1 MPKFPV
7 PFTNNTNSVSP
18 SLVLP
23 LNSADITDMKLNE
36 DRYEVYVNSKCLGEK
51 SLKTQGENLSDIDE
65 FLVLQGINNFSSSL
79 EGDHYNITTDGNEN
93 SIVQALSIYFQNR

>member
-23 LNSADITDMKLNE
+23 LNSTDIMDMKLNQ
-36 DRYEVYVNSKCLGEK
+36 DRYEVYVNGEFLGEK
-51 SLKTQGENLSDIDE
+51 SLKTQGEKLSDIDD
-65 FLVLQGINNFSSSL
+65 FLVLQGISDFSSSC
-79 EGDHYNITTDGNEN
+79 EGDHYNITTDGNKN
-93 SIVQALSIYFQNR
+93 SIVHALSIYFQNR